1 MREVRFM
8 PRASLSEVLQDAR
21 AHGYAVPAFNAWTY
35 QDVLALAAAAE
46 RARSPLILQTSGT
59 CVRHNG
65 LSFAFH
71 MVENGVKDATVPVV
85 IHLDHGEEFRLIF
98 DAIHMGY
105 DSVMYDG
112 SKLPIAE
119 NIENTN
125 IVKAVA
131 EAYGVSVEA
140 EIGHVLK
147 GKNDTEILTTPDEAQ
162 RFVSATKVDALAVA
176 VGTRHGMQ
184 TQDAPLRLDVLEA
197 LSAAVDTPLVLHGSS
212 GVSDSDMPAVARS
225 AICKVNIATRLRR
238 VFIRALADMA
248 PLHEG
253 SDHIALIMQA
263 HEATIA
269 EAMQIMSLLGSANRA

>member
-1 MREVRFM
+1 M
-8 PRASLSEVLQDAR
+8 PRASLSELLQDAR
-21 AHGYAVPAFNAWTY
+21 ARGYAVPAFNAWTY
-35 QDVLALAAAAE
+35 QDVLALVAAAE
-46 RARSPLILQTSGT
+46 RARSPLIVQTSGT

-65 LSFAFH
+65 LAFAFQ

-119 NIENTN
+119 NIKNTN

-147 GKNDTEILTTPDEAQ
+147 GNNDTEILTTPDEARQ
-162 RFVSATKVDALAVA
+162 FASATEVDALAVA

-184 TQDAPLRLDVLEA
+184 TQDAPLRFDVLEA

-238 VFIRALADMA
+238 VFIRALADRV
-248 PLHEG
+248 PLYEG
-253 SDHIALIMQA
+253 SDHIDLVMRA